1 MAAKQRSQ
9 WFQKFVDSVRAP
21 MVWTQTDEY
30 GGVGALHLLEGDER
44 TEAEDILFERL
55 THNDGRAAYAL
66 ADIGSTRAIEPLRAC
81 LSRSIPGLVRLAATR
96 ALHQLGDDS
105 GHEAAIDVLRNGN
118 AMERHLATS
127 VLSLFGGAEVEQ
139 ALEGAVDD
147 PDSDVRSAAAG
158 KLVKLRGLSDF
169 NRTYQ
174 DRLGLL
180 QNRLSSPLAT
190 VRADALAELHD
201 IFDRHQRGES
211 LEQLGLTWRAD
222 DEQEPIL
229 RFVKSLQGRE
239 APWQDDFAVDVI
251 VQLTGQERRWAEDC
265 LWHFLPT
272 DPRAARAFA
281 RLGVTRAIAPLRE
294 VAQTATGA
302 VAIEVAAALW
312 KLSGDADAFGRLR
325 AAAGQAD
332 STLATR
338 AQAALGEPPQ

>member
-1 MAAKQRSQ
+1 
-9 WFQKFVDSVRAP
+9 
-21 MVWTQTDEY
+21 
-30 GGVGALHLLEGDER
+30 LHR
-44 TEAEDILFERL
+44 
-55 THNDGRAAYAL
+55 
-66 ADIGSTRAIEPLRAC
+66 
-81 LSRSIPGLVRLAATR
+81 
-96 ALHQLGDDS
+96 LGDDS
-105 GHEAAIDVLRNGN
+105 GRAAAIDVLRTG
-118 AMERHLATS
+118 ERFEQMSAVTVLGLLSGPDVELA
-127 VLSLFGGAEVEQ
+127 LEQ
-139 ALEGAVDD
+139 AFDAS
-147 PDSDVRSAAAG
+147 DSGVRSDAART
-158 KLVKLRGLSDF
+158 LIRLHGLESF
-169 NRTYQ
+169 KEGYQ
-174 DRLGLL
+174 QRLGLL